1 MAVLFA
7 PYGELLRPR
16 SHWQLFSAGLIG
28 RIPSALLGFS
38 TLLLVQSTTGSFAL
52 GGLVSGTIVAANAAV
67 GPYIGHLADR
77 HGQRRILRVL
87 APINFLAIIA
97 VLIFAMSGLGSGLLV
112 AVAALAGGSQASI
125 GSFTRARWSHIFGES
140 PPLRTAFAMESM
152 LDDCVWIVGPAIA
165 AFLSVVVDPSIGLI
179 VAAATGFIGALL
191 LAAQRATDTPAQ
203 HAESYRRH
211 FNPFHSLTVMVVL
224 LSGLA
229 VGLSFGVNDLSA
241 IAIAKE
247 DDVPQFAGFILGV
260 FSVGSLIGG
269 VVFGIMRD
277 RWFHYRL
284 FVVVCAYLALTWLPL
299 AFAPNT
305 LWIMILG
312 PIAGTAAA
320 PFIIATNRLIRSLAG
335 DDVVTEALAWMSSAI
350 VAGMAGGSF
359 FGGVI
364 VDALGARAGFAT
376 VTALMLVPLALAGVG
391 ALARKSRRVS
401 ALSPSPQ

>member
-1 MAVLFA
+1 M
-7 PYGELLRPR
+7 
-16 SHWQLFSAGLIG
+16 FSAGLIG
-28 RIPSALLGFS
+28 RIPSAVLGFS

-52 GGLVSGTIVAANAAV
+52 GGLVSGTIVAANATV

-77 HGQRRILRVL
+77 HGQRRLLRVL
-87 APINFLAIIA
+87 APVNFLAIIA
-97 VLIFAMSGLGSGLLV
+97 VLISAMSGVEPGLLV
-112 AVAALAGGSQASI
+112 AVAAVAGGSQASI

-140 PPLRTAFAMESM
+140 PPLRTAFALESM

-179 VAAATGFIGALL
+179 VAAATGLLGGLL
-191 LAAQRATDTPAQ
+191 LAAQRATDTPPQ
-203 HAESYRRH
+203 HAESRRRH

-224 LSGLA
+224 LSGLT

-241 IAIAKE
+241 IAITKE
-247 DDVPQFAGFILGV
+247 DGVPQFAGFILGV

-269 VVFGIMRD
+269 VVFGLMRD
-277 RWFHYRL
+277 RWSHYRL
-284 FVVVCAYLALTWLPL
+284 FAVVCAYLAVTWLPL

-305 LWIMILG
+305 LWFMILG
-312 PIAGTAAA
+312 PIAGTAAS

-335 DDVVTEALAWMSSAI
+335 NDVVTEALAWMSSAI

>member
-1 MAVLFA
+1 MF
-7 PYGELLRPR
+7 G
-16 SHWQLFSAGLIG
+16 AGLIG

-52 GGLVSGTIVAANAAV
+52 GGLVSGTIVAANALV

-77 HGQRRILRVL
+77 HGQLRILRAL
-87 APINFLAIIA
+87 APINFVAVIA
-97 VLIFAMSGLGSGLLV
+97 VLICALSGVGPVVLV
-112 AVAALAGGSQASI
+112 AVAAVAGGSQASI

-140 PPLRTAFAMESM
+140 QPLRTAFALESM

-165 AFLSVVVDPSIGLI
+165 AILSVVVNPSIGLI
-179 VAAATGFIGALL
+179 VAAATGLTGALL
-191 LAAQRATDTPAQ
+191 LAAQRATDTPPQ
-203 HAESYRRH
+203 HAESHRQH
-211 FNPFHSLTVMVVL
+211 FNPFRSVTVMVVL

-241 IAIAKE
+241 IAITKE
-247 DDVPQFAGFILGV
+247 DGVPQLAGFILGV

-269 VVFGIMRD
+269 VVFGVLRE
-277 RWFHYRL
+277 RWSHYRL
-284 FVVVCAYLALTWLPL
+284 VVVVCAYLAVTWLPL

-312 PIAGTAAA
+312 PIAGTAAS

-335 DDVVTEALAWMSSAI
+335 DDVVTEALAWMSSAV

-364 VDALGARAGFAT
+364 VDAFGARAGFAT
-376 VTALMLVPLALAGVG
+376 VTVLMLVPLALTLAGVA
-391 ALARKSRRVS
+391 ALARNPRRFS
-401 ALSPSPQ
+401 ALSSTLS